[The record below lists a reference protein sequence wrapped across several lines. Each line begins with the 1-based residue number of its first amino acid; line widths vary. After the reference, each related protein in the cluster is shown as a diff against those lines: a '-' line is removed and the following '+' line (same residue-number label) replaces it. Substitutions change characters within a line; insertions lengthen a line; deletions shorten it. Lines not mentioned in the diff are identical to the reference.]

1 MVRLIGGWGLPSL
14 ITSVRRLRLA
24 SRPRRSFSHPPWQL
38 YSIGSIRVAST
49 RHSCFTA
56 SNTARGQLLRYSQR
70 DHSEHHATCNAVVS
84 SLQILQWIGLGSWD
98 VSEVDDMDGLIY
110 FYCSTKSTFN
120 EDLSAWNVRSARAR
134 CVLKGLWQDRA
145 AGSSRGPTSACTHSS
160 SSGVGESS
168 KSQLFFCASTPGRW

>member
-1 MVRLIGGWGLPSL
+1 MGVPSL
-14 ITSVRRLRLA
+14 ITSVRRLPWPLGPGTP
-24 SRPRRSFSHPPWQL
+24 SRTLRGSFTALEVSGWPRP
-38 YSIGSIRVAST
+38 

-84 SLQILQWIGLGSWD
+84 SLQLLQWIGLGSWD

-110 FYCSTKSTFN
+110 FFCSTKSTFN

>member
-1 MVRLIGGWGLPSL
+1 M
-14 ITSVRRLRLA
+14 
-24 SRPRRSFSHPPWQL
+24 
-38 YSIGSIRVAST
+38 
-49 RHSCFTA
+49 
-56 SNTARGQLLRYSQR
+56 
-70 DHSEHHATCNAVVS
+70 S

-110 FYCSTKSTFN
+110 FFCSTKSTFN

-160 SSGVGESS
+160 NSGVGESS
-168 KSQLFFCASTPGRW
+168 KSQLFFLCINARALVMEEYGESPNPWLK